1 MKSSRIIIV
10 SAVISI
16 TSFFAL
22 SCSPGKADDVSTSS
36 PIPAEPDP
44 VSVEAY
50 NADYGKL
57 VSSVD
62 ASGLLRGV
70 KEASVVAETSGKITA
85 LKAGIGDYLKAG
97 APIITI
103 DDSIA
108 VLNLRQAEQ
117 DLESI
122 KIDYDAVERAYRNGN
137 ASNAEYIKAKSAY
150 TGAEARLEQARKNYE
165 NTSITAPLE
174 GYLADLN
181 SSLEEGSYLSTGSPI
196 GVVVDLSGVKVD
208 VFVSDDDV
216 GNISEGAPA
225 VIMVDGLEID
235 SEVEAVALSSDR
247 ATGSF
252 KVIVS
257 ADNPYGTRIRSGM
270 PAVVSIN
277 PEVEDSLVIPSAAV
291 VNFGGSSFVYVE
303 QHGRARLT
311 EVEPGKLAGD
321 RIEIRSGL
329 VQGETVLVTGI
340 KSLAD
345 GYPVIFR
352 LRN

>member
-1 MKSSRIIIV
+1 MKSSRNYIAYTIIIISSFIAISCSSSEAEDV
-10 SAVISI
+10 SA
-16 TSFFAL
+16 A
-22 SCSPGKADDVSTSS
+22 S

-44 VSVEAY
+44 VSVEAFK
-50 NADYGKL
+50 ADYGKL

-62 ASGLLRGV
+62 ASGLLRGA
-70 KEASVVAETSGKITA
+70 KEASIVAETSGKITA
-85 LKAGIGDYLKAG
+85 MKAGIGDYLEAG
-97 APIITI
+97 ASVLTV

-108 VLNLRQAEQ
+108 VLNLKQAEQ

-165 NTSITAPLE
+165 NTSIAAPVE

-181 SSLEEGSYLSTGSPI
+181 SSLEEGSYLSAGSPV
-196 GVVVDLSGVKVD
+196 GVIVDLSGVKVD

-225 VIMVDGLEID
+225 VIKVDGLEIV

-257 ADNPYGTRIRSGM
+257 AANPYGTRIRSGM

-303 QHGRARLT
+303 QSGKARLT

-329 VQGETVLVTGI
+329 MQGEIVLVTGI

-352 LRN
+352 LRD